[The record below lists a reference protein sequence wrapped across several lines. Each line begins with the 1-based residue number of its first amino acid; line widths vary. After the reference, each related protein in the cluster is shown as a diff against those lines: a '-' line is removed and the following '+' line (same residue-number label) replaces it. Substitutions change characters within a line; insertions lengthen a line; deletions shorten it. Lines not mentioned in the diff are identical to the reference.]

1 MSGAPEVNPRE
12 RVPMRTIPKRV
23 TAKGET
29 PVHPVLVIF
38 CFLSGAFLF
47 GVVGV
52 IMAVPVA
59 LIVKITLALLYD
71 EPAKDALASE

>member
-1 MSGAPEVNPRE
+1 M
-12 RVPMRTIPKRV
+12 
-23 TAKGET
+23 
-29 PVHPVLVIF
+29 IF

-71 EPAKDALASE
+71 EPAKDVLASE

>member
-1 MSGAPEVNPRE
+1 MSGAPEV
-12 RVPMRTIPKRV
+12 
-23 TAKGET
+23 KGET

-59 LIVKITLALLYD
+59 LIVKINLALLYD
-71 EPAKDALASE
+71 EPARGRAGKRVTPPGPAALCAPR

>member
-1 MSGAPEVNPRE
+1 MSGAPLCNRAAHFDRPIVWAAGAWRAAA
-12 RVPMRTIPKRV
+12 RL
-23 TAKGET
+23 
-29 PVHPVLVIF
+29 HPVIVIF
-38 CFLSGAFLF
+38 CFLYGAFLF

-71 EPAKDALASE
+71 EQAKDALASE

>member
-1 MSGAPEVNPRE
+1 MSGAPLCNRAAHSIDQLFGPLALGAAAR
-12 RVPMRTIPKRV
+12 P
-23 TAKGET
+23 
-29 PVHPVLVIF
+29 HPVIVIF